1 MDLWLTDEFKK
12 LSKDQ
17 LVDFIQMASKN
28 FWTLQNNWMFH
39 VEKRFGHEAAVELDG
54 ICYGRA
60 MEVQTHRLKKFFNLK
75 DDLESLVQ
83 VLKFSLFGL
92 YAEGL
97 EYEISGHRAIRRVRR
112 CPMQLRRLEDGLP
125 ELHCKPALTST
136 ASKIA
141 RVINPVIKVIS
152 VMAPPDSHPRDLWC
166 ETIYEVK

>member
-1 MDLWLTDEFKK
+1 MDVWLKDEFKK

-17 LVDFIQMASKN
+17 LVDFIHMASKN

-39 VEKRFGHEAAVELDG
+39 IERRFGHDVAVELDAT
-54 ICYGRA
+54 CYGRA
-60 MEVQTHRLKKFFNLK
+60 MEVQTHRLKKFFDLK
-75 DDLESLVQ
+75 DDKKSLIQ

-92 YAEGL
+92 YAEGM
-97 EYEISGHRAIRRVRR
+97 EYEVSGNRVIRRVRR

-125 ELHCKPALTST
+125 ELLCKQALAST

-141 RVINPVIKVIS
+141 RSINPAIKVIS
-152 VMAPPDSHPRDLWC
+152 VMAPPDIHPRDLWC